1 MNKALTAL
9 LLFVLAAS
17 CHSAR
22 QKANEVINKA
32 GETAG
37 ESATELVKG
46 VGSGIDKALG
56 DDIDFTAIPK
66 DIGLQTGKITISD
79 SAGRSNILSV
89 YFIFNKDVNKEVLVK
104 VLDKTGLE
112 YGRSR
117 QLVSGKAGEAR
128 YIDFN
133 FGGRTIFEA
142 KSKFVFE

>member
-9 LLFVLAAS
+9 LLLVLAAS

-46 VGSGIDKALG
+46 VGTGIDKALG
-56 DDIDFTAIPK
+56 YDIDFTAIPK
-66 DIGLQTGKITISD
+66 DIGLQTGKITVAD
-79 SAGRSNILSV
+79 SAGHSNTLSV

-117 QLVSGKAGEAR
+117 QLVNGKAGEAR
-128 YIDFN
+128 FVDFN